1 MTVLTTLL
9 DAGARFDAEYADGL
23 SNHLPMALVA
33 LQAMGAPDA
42 RLEAFAA
49 GYAPRLRPAPAAVP
63 WPAGDAW
70 SSQFGAPGAWSAYRS
85 LFAEWLMHEGRDAV
99 LAQVLPVLMTGC
111 GAAAFH
117 GLLRTA
123 YAVASGHDGELV
135 SGLAHWA
142 HRHLPLEAGFS
153 APALGAG
160 FSAPPLG
167 AEPAAE
173 PDLDDPVA
181 ALNELRAVF
190 WGQPVAGRLIVDR
203 MRATAARPGFAAHV
217 RRLRID
223 ADTLPD
229 LARRATAAY
238 ADAGDFSVLHL
249 VTACHAMRV
258 LLPLVDD
265 PEPAV
270 RSFWFAYAAAAAG
283 LPASAFDPRPL
294 AEPMPDWPE
303 IVARA
308 IRSDDEHLIK
318 LVYSAGEQARRDDE
332 FDLGRRAAARA
343 VEGAAARG

>member
-1 MTVLTTLL
+1 MATRFSRSPAFETLL
-9 DAGARFDAEYADGL
+9 DAGHHFDAEYADGL

-49 GYAPRLRPAPAAVP
+49 GYAPRLRPAPAAVL

-70 SSQFGAPGAWSAYRS
+70 ASQFGAPGAWPAYRS
-85 LFAEWLMHEGRDAV
+85 LFAEWLIHEGRDAV
-99 LAQVLPVLMTGC
+99 LAQVLPVLMPGC

-135 SGLAHWA
+135 CGLAHWA
-142 HRHLPLEAGFS
+142 HRHLPLEAGFD
-153 APALGAG
+153 
-160 FSAPPLG
+160 
-167 AEPAAE
+167 AEPVAAG

-181 ALNELRAVF
+181 ALNELRAAF
-190 WGQPVAGRLIVDR
+190 WGWQAPGRLIVDR
-203 MRATAARPGFAAHV
+203 MRATAARRGFAAHV
-217 RRLRID
+217 LRLQID

-258 LLPLVDD
+258 LLPHLDD

-318 LVYSAGEQARRDDE
+318 LVYSVGEQARLDDE
-332 FDLGRRAAARA
+332 FEFGRRAAARA
-343 VEGAAARG
+343 VDGAPRSG